1 MNIPRIAALFAAIV
15 GLAGPVCA
23 LEAGKAAAPSR
34 MGGAALA
41 QVLANAMTPGEG
53 QAKLEPM
60 IGTFDV
66 KIRTW
71 IDPSK
76 PPVESLAICINTW
89 VLGQRYIHSTLSG
102 FIAGEPFD
110 GLGYVAYDNVA
121 KVYQTAWMD
130 TGSTAMVWYRG
141 GFDASGKSATLKA
154 TVSDPIAAKPV
165 PVELRLSIAD
175 NGDHMSEIWGRGLGT
190 KLFKMM
196 ELRYTRSKQ

>member
-1 MNIPRIAALFAAIV
+1 MNVLRFATLFAVIV

-23 LEAGKAAAPSR
+23 QQAGKAAAPSR
-34 MGGAALA
+34 MGDAALA

-53 QAKLEPM
+53 QKKLEPM
-60 IGTFDV
+60 IGTFEV

-110 GLGYVAYDNVA
+110 GIGYVAYDNVA

-130 TGSTAMVWYRG
+130 SGSTAMVLYRG
-141 GFDASGKSATLKA
+141 GFDASGKLATLKA
-154 TVSDPIAAKPV
+154 TVSDPVTAKPV

-175 NGDHMSEIWGRGLGT
+175 SGDHVSEIWGLGLGT

>member
-1 MNIPRIAALFAAIV
+1 MNVLRIATLIAAIV

-23 LEAGKAAAPSR
+23 QQAGKAAAPSR
-34 MGGAALA
+34 MGDAALA

-53 QAKLEPM
+53 QDRLEPM

-71 IDPSK
+71 VDPYK
-76 PPVESLAICINTW
+76 PPVESLASLRQHLGARPALHPVDVVW
-89 VLGQRYIHSTLSG
+89 VR
-102 FIAGEPFD
+102 AGEAFD
-110 GLGYVAYDNVA
+110 GIGYMAYDNVA

-154 TVSDPIAAKPV
+154 TVSDPVTAKPV

-175 NGDHMSEIWGRGLGT
+175 NGDHMSEIWGQGLGT